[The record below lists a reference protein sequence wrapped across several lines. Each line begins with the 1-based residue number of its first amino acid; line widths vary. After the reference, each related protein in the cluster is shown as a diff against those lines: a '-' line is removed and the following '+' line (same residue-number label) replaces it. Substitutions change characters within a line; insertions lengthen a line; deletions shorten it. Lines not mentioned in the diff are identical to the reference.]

1 MNKKVLVILIIVV
14 AVLALI
20 PAILLGVGI
29 LGTGMVIQNQ
39 GEYVVE
45 DVASNFESMAIK
57 AHNNMFEQ
65 YKGEVGARQANACIK
80 TVASINMQGQFTV
93 ELENDEIENNKQY
106 NISFEYD
113 KEGYINKV
121 IIKEID

>member
-1 MNKKVLVILIIVV
+1 MSKKVLVIIIIV
-14 AVLALI
+14 AILALV
-20 PAILLGVGI
+20 PAILLGLGI
-29 LGTGMVIQNQ
+29 LGTSMVIQNQ
-39 GEYVVE
+39 ADNVVDNASDNMSIMAVIAKNTMVE
-45 DVASNFESMAIK
+45 KYNGDVNARLANDCLMMVKK
-57 AHNNMFEQ
+57 A
-65 YKGEVGARQANACIK
+65 
-80 TVASINMQGQFTV
+80 NMQGTKIV